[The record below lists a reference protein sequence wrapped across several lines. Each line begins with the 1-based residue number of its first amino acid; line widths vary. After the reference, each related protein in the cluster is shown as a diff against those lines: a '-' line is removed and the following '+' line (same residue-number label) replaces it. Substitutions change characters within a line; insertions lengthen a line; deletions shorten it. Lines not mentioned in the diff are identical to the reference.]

1 MDINHD
7 GNFKLSGRILFEV
20 HDKDGNLKDRREV
33 NNLVVSAGKA
43 IAAGLI
49 NTAVAN
55 AIKYIAIG
63 TGAVAPS
70 AGDTALGSEITT
82 GGGAR
87 LLATTLNRVT
97 TTVTN
102 DTAQWIVT
110 FSFSSS
116 FAVTESGLFDQ
127 LAVGG
132 NMLARQTFTTINV
145 VNTDSLTV
153 TWKVQCS

>member
-1 MDINHD
+1 VSNDS
-7 GNFKLSGRILFEV
+7 FKLSGRIKFEV
-20 HDKDGNLKDRREV
+20 RDKDGNLKDVREIT
-33 NNLVVSAGKA
+33 NLVVSAGKA
-43 IAAGLI
+43 VAAGLL

-55 AIKYIAIG
+55 AVKYIAIG
-63 TGAVAPS
+63 TGAVAP
-70 AGDTALGSEITT
+70 APGDTALGSEITT

-102 DTAQWIVT
+102 DTAQWVVT
-110 FSFSSS
+110 FTFSTG

-127 LAVGG
+127 LSLGG
-132 NMLARQTFTTINV
+132 NMLARQTFTAINV

-153 TWKVQCS
+153 TWRVQCS

>member
-1 MDINHD
+1 MDAQTD
-7 GNFKLSGRILFEV
+7 GTFKLTGKIHFE
-20 HDKDGNLKDRREV
+20 HRDKDGVLKDERFI

-43 IAAGLI
+43 TAAGLI
-49 NTAVAN
+49 NTAVSN

-63 TGAVAPS
+63 TGSVAPA
-70 AGDTALGSEITT
+70 AGDTALGNEITT
-82 GGGAR
+82 SGGAR
-87 LLATTLNRVT
+87 ALATTLNRVT

-110 FSFSSS
+110 FSFTGS

-127 LAVGG
+127 LSIGG
-132 NMLARQTFTTINV
+132 NMLARQTFTAINV